1 MFMRTLYIILF
12 CLPFLFSCEM
22 KKDLLGGGK
31 DSEDERP
38 TYENVGLLD
47 LDLNPEKEPA
57 APGTKGEDGEDDLRK
72 EDFTVSILDSLGQIV
87 KEYESFGLM
96 AEDGGLLL
104 PVGKYTVK
112 ASLGNDPKAGYD
124 SPYYAGDTTCVVSE
138 KEVSKVIATC
148 NLQNKKIQFLCT
160 NEFLSQ
166 FNDNYYI
173 VIDNGLGVLTLTKD
187 EERIAY
193 LKNTGSLRFTLYAT
207 THDNVVH
214 TYSHDLSKD
223 ELVQSHNNVLIA
235 LGTPDQSNDN
245 NGNNNNPADPDEP
258 EEPDEPVNP
267 DVPDVPVKGPVIKVD
282 VSLIEKDYV
291 IEIPSDFVES
301 DKPDTDGGDNPGGDS
316 EQKKISITGTMDG
329 KTFDLGTTQTISAS
343 TKSVAINLY
352 LPTGLETLKVTVNIS
367 ALPSALPLDLLNEND
382 ANLKEITELL
392 EGMGKKLVAPAK
404 GSKGNQKFD
413 ITPFLD
419 LLVGTGGSSSF
430 AVTMGDKNGE
440 TISKTLKLTVK

>member
-1 MFMRTLYIILF
+1 MRTLYIVLF

-72 EDFTVSILDSLGQIV
+72 EDFTVSILDSLGQTV

-124 SPYYAGDTTCVVSE
+124 SPYYAGDTTCMVSE
-138 KEVSKVIATC
+138 KEVAKVIATC

-160 NEFLSQ
+160 DEFLAQ

-207 THDNVVH
+207 THDNIVRA
-214 TYSHDLSKD
+214 YSHDLSKD
-223 ELVQSHNNVLIA
+223 ELIQSHNNILIA
-235 LGTPDQSNDN
+235 LGIPDNSEGG
-245 NGNNNNPADPDEP
+245 NGNNNPNNPNNPDEP
-258 EEPDEPVNP
+258 EEPEEPEDPDEPINP
-267 DVPDVPVKGPVIKVD
+267 DVPEIPVKGPVIKVD

-291 IEIPSDFVES
+291 IEVPSDFVDS
-301 DKPDTDGGDNPGGDS
+301 DMPDLPGDDDDNGEEGNNGGDDI
-316 EQKKISITGTMDG
+316 KKKPTITGTIDG
-329 KTFDLGTTQTISAS
+329 KAFDTNKVQNVKNA
-343 TKSVAINLY
+343 KSVVIYMNM
-352 LPTGLETLKVTVNIS
+352 PTGLAALS
-367 ALPSALPLDLLNEND
+367 ATIQIGTDPAFSLDLLNYKDHPLEDVLNSIGLPKKND
-382 ANLKEITELL
+382 L
-392 EGMGKKLVAPAK
+392 GKL
-404 GSKGNQKFD
+404 KFD
-413 ITPFLD
+413 ISGFLD
-419 LLVGTGGSSSF
+419 MLEASNSF
-430 AVTMGDKNGE
+430 EVIAIDNNGE
-440 TISKTLKLTVK
+440 DGHATIKLTK